1 MAFYVQSGAQSTL
14 VLKTNR
20 QPGLAW
26 LDSTLRKDLEDTG
39 IEGLWLNL
47 HPCAG
52 RRLFAKR
59 GWHLLWGRP
68 CSRDR
73 HGLTYGPSA
82 FQQLL
87 PRLYAEALDEARAFL
102 TPSGADLMVD
112 LYCGIGSGLRRWSGA
127 GSRTIGVECSREAVE
142 CARRNAPH
150 ALVLQGRCKDRL
162 PQLEQ
167 SGNECS
173 SRSGR
178 RLLYVNPPR
187 TGIEGEVL
195 KWIVTSFRP
204 KRMAYLS
211 CSTGTLRRDLEELIH
226 AGYLIKSITP
236 YDFFPHT
243 YHVETLVLL
252 DEKGPGCGDE
262 LVALI

>member
-1 MAFYVQSGAQSTL
+1 
-14 VLKTNR
+14 
-20 QPGLAW
+20 
-26 LDSTLRKDLEDTG
+26 
-39 IEGLWLNL
+39 
-47 HPCAG
+47 
-52 RRLFAKR
+52 
-59 GWHLLWGRP
+59 
-68 CSRDR
+68 
-73 HGLTYGPSA
+73 
-82 FQQLL
+82 
-87 PRLYAEALDEARAFL
+87 
-102 TPSGADLMVD
+102 
-112 LYCGIGSGLRRWSGA
+112 
-127 GSRTIGVECSREAVE
+127 
-142 CARRNAPH
+142 
-150 ALVLQGRCKDRL
+150 
-162 PQLEQ
+162 
-167 SGNECS
+167 
-173 SRSGR
+173 
-178 RLLYVNPPR
+178 LLYVNPPR